1 MKYSTPILSVL
12 CLLSSTPGFCAPV
25 PANGDWPQLA
35 HGPDRSGHAPNGVAP
50 PYRARWI
57 WCGPSLT
64 LRNRAAN
71 PAWSDD
77 LGLRTQPG
85 PDYPLPD
92 KVSFTIAGRA
102 QPVVAGGRVFI
113 SDMDGRIHA
122 LSLDD
127 GRTLLTADN
136 PRGTAA
142 ALGVSGNVVIATLIP
157 GAVAGFDAATGRRLW
172 RVETAKAITG
182 APLLIGGRVYTGC
195 HDGRIYALDA
205 LSGKVLWTS
214 QDLGAP
220 IVSDL
225 CGDTSAIYVGA
236 ENMFFHK
243 LELANGN

>member
-1 MKYSTPILSVL
+1 MGWRWSKTLMNCSTGMLLMVSWLSIA
-12 CLLSSTPGFCAPV
+12 PGSCAL
-25 PANGDWPQLA
+25 AQGNGDWPQLA
-35 HGPDRSGHAPNGVAP
+35 HGPDRSGHAPSGVPP

-64 LRNRAAN
+64 LRNGAAN

-102 QPVVAGGRVFI
+102 QPVVADGRVFI
-113 SDMDGRIHA
+113 GDMDGRIHA

-127 GRTLLTADN
+127 GRTLWTADN
-136 PRGTAA
+136 PGGTAA

-172 RVETAKAITG
+172 RVETPKAITG
-182 APLLIGGRVYTGC
+182 APLVIDGRVYTGC
-195 HDGRIYALDA
+195 HDG
-205 LSGKVLWTS
+205 
-214 QDLGAP
+214 
-220 IVSDL
+220 
-225 CGDTSAIYVGA
+225 
-236 ENMFFHK
+236 
-243 LELANGN
+243 